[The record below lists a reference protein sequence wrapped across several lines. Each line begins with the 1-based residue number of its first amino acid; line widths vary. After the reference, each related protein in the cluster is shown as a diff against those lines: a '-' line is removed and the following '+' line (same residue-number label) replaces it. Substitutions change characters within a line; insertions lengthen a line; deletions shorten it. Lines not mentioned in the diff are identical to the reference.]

1 MTLVFTHS
9 NSGNFYYTLKNH
21 FPSTQVYQF
30 THENV
35 EQGEV
40 IYIQTDLSSY
50 WDSFQF
56 ILYDSQNMLTNQ
68 KINITVTPNVKQKP
82 MVVEG
87 EDSFMIS
94 TSVLDAGILAASTG
108 SNPEYT
114 VLNQPKYG
122 KGIVCLIVCLFFI
135 WFFFFVCLF
144 VCFNIYLFRH
154 LSVCLGHKYLVE
166 NVK

>member
-1 MTLVFTHS
+1 M
-9 NSGNFYYTLKNH
+9 
-21 FPSTQVYQF
+21 YQF

-87 EDSFMIS
+87 EDSFIIS

-114 VLNQPKYG
+114 ILNQPKYG
-122 KGIVCLIVCLFFI
+122 KEFVCFYVF
-135 WFFFFVCLF
+135 CLF
-144 VCFNIYLFRH
+144 VC
-154 LSVCLGHKYLVE
+154 LSNG
-166 NVK
+166 